1 MNGALL
7 WFDREKD
14 VGIVVRDDGERF
26 DVKGDDFAP
35 GSRPTGRCK
44 GTQVTFEVAEHAAGP
59 LAVEVA
65 VVPFVA
71 PRRARPR
78 RRMF

>member
-1 MNGALL
+1 VNGELL
-7 WFDREKD
+7 WFDRDKN

-26 DVKGDDFAP
+26 DVKGADFAP

-44 GTQVTFEVAEHAAGP
+44 GTPVTFEVAENGVGEV
-59 LAVEVA
+59 AVEVA

>member
-1 MNGALL
+1 VNGEML

-44 GTQVTFEVAEHAAGP
+44 GTQVTFEVAEHGGEST
-59 LAVEVA
+59 AVAVA
-65 VVPFVA
+65 VVPIVA